1 MTLGAILSSKDVGTS
16 GVLTGPGLSAEI
28 PIFRTNAGSV
38 ARADAEVEQAAR
50 RYAARRQLVDLEVSE
65 ARAALVQALDSL
77 ADWHD
82 RVVPSLARA
91 AEKAR
96 LAYQSG
102 DISYLVV
109 LDATRQW
116 TDAVLRDID
125 LTAAARRAAAELD
138 RSVGTRVTR
147 GVLP

>member
-1 MTLGAILSSKDVGTS
+1 MLSSKEVGTS
-16 GVLTGPGLSAEI
+16 GVLSGPGLSMEM
-28 PIFRTNAGSV
+28 PIFKTNAGGV

-50 RYAARRQLVDLEVSE
+50 RYSARRQLVDLEVGE
-65 ARAALVQALDSL
+65 ARRKRFVQAIESL

-91 AEKAR
+91 VEKAR
-96 LAYQSG
+96 LAFQAG
-102 DISYLVV
+102 DISFLAV
-109 LDATRQW
+109 LDTTRQW

-138 RSVGTRVTR
+138 RSVGTKVTP